1 MPSLVYVG
9 LWPASLFVFVIQ
21 CAFVW
26 SLSAVAGLR
35 NHVTIVT
42 LWPLFA
48 GFVAVIWIPYYV
60 YGRLTNRIEADDFER
75 FAGAVAAG
83 ERWAADR

>member
-1 MPSLVYVG
+1 M
-9 LWPASLFVFVIQ
+9 
-21 CAFVW
+21 
-26 SLSAVAGLR
+26 
-35 NHVTIVT
+35 TIVT

-48 GFVAVIWIPYYV
+48 GFVAVIWIPCYV

-83 ERWAADR
+83 ERWASDR